1 MDNNSLVWSFC
12 LQEWIKRFCLKMYL
26 LIELYFLY
34 LFLKIMLILMLTL
47 IQIFLILSNHTS
59 KMILK
64 MSLYTF
70 VRDLLRHYLWTCEL
84 WSMVVWLKASP
95 APLDDQKAMV
105 LKFTDWRSHCYIR
118 YRTCWTWSS
127 VGLAGLRGGTNPQDP
142 GWKGSEL
149 LL

>member
-1 MDNNSLVWSFC
+1 MVFLSSRVNKKILPKNVFTHRTVFFILISQNYAHFDVNS
-12 LQEWIKRFCLKMYL
+12 Y
-26 LIELYFLY
+26 
-34 LFLKIMLILMLTL
+34 TD
-47 IQIFLILSNHTS
+47 FLILSNHTS

-105 LKFTDWRSHCYIR
+105 LKFTDWRSHCYIK
-118 YRTCWTWSS
+118 YRICWTWSS